1 MDHRRFSSCIG
12 ASVAAALFSYGVPA
26 SAKPVVIDDQKIAQA
41 LYQALKK
48 AADQKELPTA
58 DQLAVAANKSNYFK
72 PKVPLPMALQTSRG
86 NGYNELS
93 RSVYL
98 VMSIFKCGKCS
109 QWHQG
114 TVATAWCLGEDGLM
128 VTNAHV
134 FRNAKGGAMGVGDRE
149 GNCHT
154 VTDLLGIDVAAD
166 IAIFRVKASGLPRL
180 ALGQAAEVGIPVTAI
195 TNPSGNFYFHS
206 SGTVARYFQRREKLK
221 DSSKMT
227 TWMSVTADY
236 AKGSSG
242 GPVFNAAGEVVGM
255 VSTTSSI
262 YTGTGT
268 GTADKAP
275 SGNLQMVVKSC
286 VPVDSIHGLF
296 AAEKAEASEQLP
308 AQN

>member
-1 MDHRRFSSCIG
+1 MNHLRLSSCVG
-12 ASVAAALFSYGVPA
+12 ASLAAALIFCGVPA
-26 SAKPVVIDDQKIAQA
+26 AAKPVVIDDQKIAQA

-48 AADQKELPTA
+48 AADEGGATTA
-58 DQLAVAANKSNYFK
+58 DQLALAANQSNYLK
-72 PKVPLPMALQTSRG
+72 PNVPLPEALQTPRG

-98 VMSIFKCGKCS
+98 VMSVFKCGKCKD
-109 QWHQG
+109 WHQG
-114 TVATAWCLGEDGLM
+114 SVATAWCLGEDGLM

-154 VTDLLGIDVAAD
+154 VTELLGIDVGAD

-180 ALGQAAEVGIPVTAI
+180 ALGPAAEVGMPVTAI

-275 SGNLQMVVKSC
+275 TGNLQMVVKSC
-286 VPVDSIHGLF
+286 VPVDSIHDLF
-296 AAEKAEASEQLP
+296 APEKPEASEP
-308 AQN
+308 APD